1 MPQLQKAIP
10 VAVAP
15 FKKFLRV
22 VIPLCLPGS
31 PESAFSFGRSIARR
45 PFFTSLLNSLPSR
58 TCKSNHSCKDCS
70 QYSKKAIQLFV

>member
-10 VAVAP
+10 LAVAP

-31 PESAFSFGRSIARR
+31 PESAFPFDRSIFRR
-45 PFFTSLLNSLPSR
+45 PFLHFFVEQIAKPNAQEQSFSQGLLPVIRKKRSR
-58 TCKSNHSCKDCS
+58 S
-70 QYSKKAIQLFV
+70 